1 MAALQITEE
10 FMSLFKKLVAFCNFD
25 IKALNQ
31 NASQQMGR
39 KKFSVGSVKCFV
51 ILGLDFR
58 WTNTL
63 VTQRTDG

>member
-1 MAALQITEE
+1 
-10 FMSLFKKLVAFCNFD
+10 
-25 IKALNQ
+25 
-31 NASQQMGR
+31 MGG

-63 VTQRTDG
+63 ETQRADG